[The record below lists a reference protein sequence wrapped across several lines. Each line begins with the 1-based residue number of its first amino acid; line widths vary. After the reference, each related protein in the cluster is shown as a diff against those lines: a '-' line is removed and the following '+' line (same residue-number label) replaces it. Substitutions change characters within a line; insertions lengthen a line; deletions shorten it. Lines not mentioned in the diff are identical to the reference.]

1 MYILIN
7 MILYGIYVFIS
18 SIFLKGAYDAYKD
31 LQDHIREEELKQR
44 QFNMNMRWSIKNH
57 AEGLS

>member
-7 MILYGIYVFIS
+7 MILYGIYAFIS
-18 SIFLKGAYDAYKD
+18 TIFLKGVYDAYLD
-31 LQDHIREEELKQR
+31 LQQHIREEELKQR

>member
-1 MYILIN
+1 
-7 MILYGIYVFIS
+7 MILYGIYAFIS
-18 SIFLKGAYDAYKD
+18 TIFLKGVYDAYLD
-31 LQDHIREEELKQR
+31 LQQHIREEELKQR

>member
-1 MYILIN
+1 
-7 MILYGIYVFIS
+7 MILYGIYAFIS
-18 SIFLKGAYDAYKD
+18 SVFLKGVYDAYKD

-44 QFNMNMRWSIKNH
+44 QYNMNMRWSIKNH

>member
-7 MILYGIYVFIS
+7 MILYGIYAFIS
-18 SIFLKGAYDAYKD
+18 TIFLKGVYDAYKD
-31 LQDHIREEELKQR
+31 LQQHIREEELKQR